1 MTIIIDK
8 NDRGARA
15 SVAQTARYCK
25 KVDQKRPRNAPPK
38 TCLLKVQTEMIFKNH
53 VGNQTVHGFGLWD
66 RRNDKEDCVVKIR
79 GEFSPRF
86 HGKQLCVRFVRRRA
100 KSMHSWVPQ
109 HVIECHT
116 KRYFQIPS
124 FGGCIWGLKSLTEL
138 SRSPDIREK
147 VDRFRLRDLQ
157 RVATWLQI
165 FK

>member
-15 SVAQTARYCK
+15 SVAQTARYCN

-66 RRNDKEDCVVKIR
+66 RRNDKEDCIVKS
-79 GEFSPRF
+79 GANSLLDFT
-86 HGKQLCVRFVRRRA
+86 GNNFVFVSSVPQA
-100 KSMHSWVPQ
+100 KPMHSLVPR
-109 HVIECHT
+109 HVIGCHT